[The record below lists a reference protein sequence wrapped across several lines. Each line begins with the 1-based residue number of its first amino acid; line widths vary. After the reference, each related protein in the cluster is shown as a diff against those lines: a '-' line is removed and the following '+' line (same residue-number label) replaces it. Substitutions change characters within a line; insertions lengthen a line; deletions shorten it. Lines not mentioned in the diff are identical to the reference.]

1 MKLPFSKIR
10 LAGTTLIETVVAA
23 ALIAGFFGTIFEV
36 NAVCFRYIDASK
48 ESVAALQG
56 VQDRIEGLRG
66 LSFTNVTSDSNLKTL
81 LTTPSNT
88 SDFVKKAQEVITIS
102 GYPSGSP
109 SATYTRPAGAT
120 STVTSSPGGGA
131 DFSSTTLIKVNVT
144 YTWTMTL
151 GGRSMTEQTETII
164 AAGNKKA

>member
-1 MKLPFSKIR
+1 MKLSLSHIR
-10 LAGTTLIETVVAA
+10 LAGTTLAETVIAA
-23 ALIAGFFGTIFEV
+23 ALIAGFFGTIYEV

-66 LSFTNVTSDSNLKTL
+66 LSFSNLTSDSNLKTL
-81 LTTPSNT
+81 LATPSNT
-88 SDFVKKAQEVITIS
+88 SDFVQKVQEVITIS

-120 STVTSSPGGGA
+120 VTVTSSPSGGA
-131 DFSSTTLIKVNVT
+131 DFTASTLVKVNVT

-151 GGRSMTEQTETII
+151 GGRSMTEQTETIV
-164 AAGNKKA
+164 AAGNKKS